1 MRRIVFLMIALAASA
16 AQISLAMPAAR
27 AQQTPLAD
35 PKPSWDNPRKLVLQ
49 LTVDDPRH
57 VNTVLYNAVNVQK
70 FYGQDNVKVAV
81 IAFGAGVR
89 ALLRDTSPVAQR
101 VASLRDY
108 DIEFVAC
115 GNTLETMGKGAADLL
130 PGVSVAAFG
139 IPEIM
144 ERQLKGWQVI
154 AP

>member
-1 MRRIVFLMIALAASA
+1 MRVRAFVLLGLLLAAPVRA
-16 AQISLAMPAAR
+16 AD
-27 AQQTPLAD
+27 TPLAD
-35 PKPSWDNPRKLVLQ
+35 PKPSWDNPRKVVLQ

-57 VNTVLYNAVNVQK
+57 VNNVLYNAINIQK

-81 IAFGAGVR
+81 IAFGPGVR
-89 ALLRDTSPVAQR
+89 ALLKADSKVTERI
-101 VASLRDY
+101 ASLKDY
-108 DIEFVAC
+108 EVEFVAC
-115 GNTLETMGKGAADLL
+115 GNTLDTMGKSVADLL
-130 PGVSVAAFG
+130 PGIAVASYG

>member
-1 MRRIVFLMIALAASA
+1 MRIVSVLLLALLTAV
-16 AQISLAMPAAR
+16 PAWAGETR
-27 AQQTPLAD
+27 LAD
-35 PKPSWDNPRKLVLQ
+35 PKPGWDNPRKLVLQ
-49 LTVDDPRH
+49 LTDDDNRH
-57 VNTVLYNAVNVQK
+57 VNNVLYNAINVQK

-81 IAFGAGVR
+81 IAFGPGVR
-89 ALLRDTSPVAQR
+89 ALLKKDSRVADR

-108 DIEFVAC
+108 DVEFVAC
-115 GNTLETMGKGAADLL
+115 GNTLETLGRKAEDLL

-144 ERQLKGWQVI
+144 ERQLQGWLVI

>member
-1 MRRIVFLMIALAASA
+1 MRIVSLLLLALLALSPVQAADPQLAAP
-16 AQISLAMPAAR
+16 Q
-27 AQQTPLAD
+27 
-35 PKPSWDNPRKLVLQ
+35 PSWENPRKLVLQ
-49 LTVDDPRH
+49 LTHDEPRH
-57 VNTVLYNAVNVQK
+57 VNNVLYNAINVQK

-81 IAFGAGVR
+81 IAFGPGVR
-89 ALLRDTSPVAQR
+89 ALLKSDSKVADR

-115 GNTLETMGKGAADLL
+115 GNTLDTMGRTAADLL
-130 PGVSVAAFG
+130 PGVKVVAFG

>member
-1 MRRIVFLMIALAASA
+1 MRI
-16 AQISLAMPAAR
+16 ISLALLALLATVPAWAAETQL
-27 AQQTPLAD
+27 AQPA
-35 PKPSWDNPRKLVLQ
+35 PGWDNPRKLVLQ
-49 LTVDDPRH
+49 LTHDDPRH
-57 VNTVLYNAVNVQK
+57 VNNVLYNAVNVQK

-81 IAFGAGVR
+81 VAFGPGVR
-89 ALLRDTSPVAQR
+89 ALLKKESPVAER

-115 GNTLETMGKGAADLL
+115 GNTLETLGRKEADLL

-144 ERQLKGWQVI
+144 ERQLKGWLVI